1 MTQTASFQG
10 FSTVSATGSASGT
23 ASVAAA
29 TGGIRDVTTAT
40 FRQEVMAESMKQPVL
55 VDFWAPWCGPCKQLA
70 PILERAVAAAGG
82 KVKLVKMNVDE
93 NPEIPGQLGIQ
104 SIPAVIAFSK
114 GQPVD
119 GFVGNVQESQ
129 IAAFIARLAGPTVSP
144 LQEAVDEAAA
154 LAAAGDVESAAEI
167 YAAVLERDPALV
179 AAIAGLAQAR
189 LALGD
194 RDGARDV
201 LAAAPAE
208 AAGPELAAARAA
220 LDLADQTAQL
230 GDTAELER
238 RIAADPADHQSRF
251 DLALAEAARGRKLE
265 AVGHL
270 IEIVRRERGW
280 NEEAARKQLLQM
292 FEAWG
297 PMDEASIQGRR
308 RLSAVLFA

>member
-1 MTQTASFQG
+1 MNQTASFQG
-10 FSTVSATGSASGT
+10 FAT
-23 ASVAAA
+23 ASVGAAPTA
-29 TGGIRDVTTAT
+29 GIRDVTTAT
-40 FRQEVMAESMKQPVL
+40 FRQEVMNESLKQPVL

-129 IAAFIARLAGPTVSP
+129 IAAFIARLVGPAVSP
-144 LQEAVDEAAA
+144 LQEALDEAAA
-154 LAAAGDVESAAEI
+154 LAAAGDMDGASDV
-167 YAAVLERDPALV
+167 YAAVLSRDPASLP
-179 AAIAGLAQAR
+179 ALAGLTQAR

-194 RDGARDV
+194 LDGAREV
-201 LAAAPAE
+201 LATAPADT
-208 AAGPELAAARAA
+208 ASPELAAARAA
-220 LDLADQTAQL
+220 LELAEQAASL

-265 AVGHL
+265 AVAHL

-297 PMDEASIQGRR
+297 PMDDASIQGRR